1 MKHFSFIASYLLLM
15 SFLITACNKNDVV
28 EHRPNMTKSYNADII
43 NVWTPVINESIRQTE
58 GYTITVSARAT
69 AMIGLALYEAVV
81 PGMPEYSSMNLQIDG
96 LQSLPTVNNLKTY
109 DWEIAANA
117 AIASVSLHMFESA
130 PVEILETILS
140 LERSF
145 QIEKAE
151 AKNIPSDVLSR
162 SVQFGKEVAQA
173 IIAFETSDPLA
184 HRAYE
189 RVFENDYNMGSG
201 DDRWKP
207 EPPLFQPPLTPFWK
221 HVNPF
226 SIYVKSMEPLPP
238 VPFSTEIG
246 SAYYVQA
253 QEVMNLV
260 KNLDVE
266 QRHMAEFW
274 NDMSPGMTMGPAARW
289 LSIAN
294 QIFNEENSGLDIAAA
309 TYAKIAFAAYDATI
323 SCWHA
328 KYTFKSVRPVNYIR
342 EVMDPDFEPYMYAFQ
357 SPEYTSEQAAIAGA
371 AASILSEVFG
381 NNYAFTDNCHE
392 DRTEF
397 NGQPRSFTSFQS
409 AALEAAESRI
419 YAGANFRQS
428 TEEGLRMGERVAQ
441 QVHHNLKWKY

>member
-1 MKHFSFIASYLLLM
+1 MKHFPIIASYFLFLGLLL
-15 SFLITACNKNDVV
+15 TACDKNEVI
-28 EHRPNMTKSYNADII
+28 EQRPNMTKSYNADII

-69 AMIGLALYEAVV
+69 AMIGLAIYESVV

-96 LQSLPTVNNLKTY
+96 LQNLPTVDNLKTY

-117 AIASVSLHMFESA
+117 AVAAVSLHMFESA
-130 PVEILETILS
+130 SVQVLESILS
-140 LERSF
+140 QERSF
-145 QIEKAE
+145 QSEKSNL
-151 AKNIPSDVLSR
+151 KNIPADVMNR
-162 SVQFGKEVAQA
+162 SIQFGKDVADA
-173 IIAFETSDPLA
+173 IIAFETSDALA

-189 RVFENDYNMGSG
+189 RVFDNEYNMGEG
-201 DDRWKP
+201 NDRWKP
-207 EPPLFQPPLTPFWK
+207 EPPLFQPPITPYWK
-221 HVNPF
+221 HVRPF
-226 SIYVKSMEPLPP
+226 ASHAKSSEPLPP
-238 VPFSTEIG
+238 IPFSNEIG
-246 SAYYVQA
+246 SDYYIQA
-253 QEVMNLV
+253 QEVVNLV
-260 KNLDVE
+260 KNLNVE
-266 QRHMAEFW
+266 QKHMAEFW

-294 QIFNEENSGLDIAAA
+294 QIFEEENSGLDVAAA

-328 KYTFKSVRPVNYIR
+328 KYTYKSVRPVNYIK
-342 EVMDPDFEPYMYAFQ
+342 ENLDPDFEPYMYAFQ
-357 SPEYTSEQAAIAGA
+357 SPEYTSEQAVIASA
-371 AASILSEVFG
+371 AASILTDVYG
-381 NNYAFTDNCHE
+381 DNYAFTDNCHE

-397 NGQPRSFTSFQS
+397 NGEPRSYNSFES

-428 TEEGLRMGERVAQ
+428 TVEGLRMGERVAQ